1 MAISVI
7 KKSFIRNNF
16 IKATYK
22 KPFIVCKL
30 VSMAVAK
37 LSLVL
42 VWPAADK
49 GGPGVLLSKG
59 LKGSA

>member
-42 VWPAADK
+42 PWPAADK
-49 GGPGVLLSKG
+49 GGPGV
-59 LKGSA
+59 